1 MTSRRPGLG
10 HSTLGLISG
19 SDRRPAERRHDSE
32 RRPACHNRGVGSR
45 TPEDHPL
52 DIIFL
57 LERLESQIATGTGLP
72 VTGRVLVDKD
82 AILDLIDQL
91 RVAIPEEVS
100 AAKRINAEGERII
113 EKAHDEATRI
123 VSRAQEQAAFLI
135 GERGLTE
142 TAQAEGRRIIEQ
154 AEDQADG
161 IRRGADEYASQVLE
175 ALETEAVK
183 MLAGIRKGIEV
194 LDDRRAEILEATA
207 VSANGADRQQPAED
221 GTGDRAGAYDEDEG
235 SRSAAVR

>member
-1 MTSRRPGLG
+1 M
-10 HSTLGLISG
+10 
-19 SDRRPAERRHDSE
+19 
-32 RRPACHNRGVGSR
+32 
-45 TPEDHPL
+45 
-52 DIIFL
+52 
-57 LERLESQIATGTGLP
+57 
-72 VTGRVLVDKD
+72 
-82 AILDLIDQL
+82 
-91 RVAIPEEVS
+91 
-100 AAKRINAEGERII
+100 
-113 EKAHDEATRI
+113 EKAHEEATRI

-142 TAQAEGRRIIEQ
+142 TAQAEGPRIVEQ

-161 IRRGADEYASQVLE
+161 IRRGADDYAGQVLQ

-207 VSANGADRQQPAED
+207 SANGPAERDDTDD
-221 GTGDRAGAYDEDEG
+221 GGRAGAYDEDED